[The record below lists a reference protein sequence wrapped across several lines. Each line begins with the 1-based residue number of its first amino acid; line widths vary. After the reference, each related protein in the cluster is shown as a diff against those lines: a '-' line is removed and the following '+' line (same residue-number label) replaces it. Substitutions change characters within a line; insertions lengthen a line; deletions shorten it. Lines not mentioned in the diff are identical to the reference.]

1 MLKSFSR
8 TIAVALTGGVA
19 AVALMSAAASAQD
32 TGSGNYLSLGAGLSW
47 SKDRQLNSTFPA
59 GPTGAAATTPV
70 GVSGSTDFNTGYNIV
85 GAFGHKWDSGL
96 RGELE
101 FGFRR
106 NALQSLYGATSDGSK
121 KTGSVMANVLYDFN
135 TGASITPYVG
145 AGLGA
150 GRQQWTH
157 TYGVAAAP
165 DVHVRDTALQWQ
177 LIGGVAIPVSQR
189 TSLFAEY
196 RFISLENVNYRTMK
210 LAPTTGKFDDR
221 SHNMLAGVRFHL

>member
-1 MLKSFSR
+1 MLKSISR
-8 TIAVALTGGVA
+8 TIPVALAGGIAA
-19 AVALMSAAASAQD
+19 AVAMSGAASAQD

-47 SKDRQLNSTFPA
+47 SKDRMLNSVFPA
-59 GPTGAAATTPV
+59 GATGPAATTPV
-70 GVSGSTDFNTGYNIV
+70 ARSGSTDFNTGYNIV

-157 TYGVAAAP
+157 TYGVTSAP
-165 DVHVRDTALQWQ
+165 DVHVRDTAFQWQ
-177 LIGGVAIPVSQR
+177 LIGGVALPVSAK

-196 RFISLENVNYRTMK
+196 RYISLENVNYRTMK
-210 LAPTTGKFDDR
+210 LAPSSGQFDDR
-221 SHNMLAGVRFHL
+221 SHNALVGVRFHL

>member
-1 MLKSFSR
+1 MLKSISR
-8 TIAVALTGGVA
+8 TIAVVLTGGIA
-19 AVALMSAAASAQD
+19 AVALMSGAASAQD
-32 TGSGNYLSLGAGLSW
+32 TGTGNYLSLGAGLNW

-59 GPTGAAATTPV
+59 GATGPAATTPSAR
-70 GVSGSTDFNTGYNIV
+70 SGSTDFNTGFNVV
-85 GAFGHKWDSGL
+85 GALGHKWDSGL

-101 FGFRR
+101 FGFSR
-106 NALQSLYGATSDGSK
+106 NALETLYGATSDGSK
-121 KTGSVMANVLYDFN
+121 KVGSVMANVLYDFQ
-135 TGASITPYVG
+135 TGASITPYLG

-150 GRQQWTH
+150 GREQWTK

-177 LIGGVAIPVSQR
+177 LIGGVALPVSDR
-189 TSLFAEY
+189 TSVFAEY

>member
-1 MLKSFSR
+1 MFKSFIR
-8 TIAVALTGGVA
+8 NIPVVLAGGIAAIT
-19 AVALMSAAASAQD
+19 LMSAAASAQD
-32 TGSGNYLSLGAGLSW
+32 TGGNYLSLGAGLNW
-47 SKDRQLNSTFPA
+47 SRDRQLNAIFPA
-59 GPTGAAATTPV
+59 GPTGPAATTPV
-70 GVSGSTDFNTGYNIV
+70 GASGRTDFKTGYNVV
-85 GAFGHKWDSGL
+85 GAFGRRWNNGL

-106 NALQSLYGATSDGSK
+106 NALQSLYGVSSGGAK
-121 KTGSVMANVLYDFN
+121 KVGSVMANVLYDFT

-150 GRQQWTH
+150 GREQWTK

-177 LIGGVAIPVSQR
+177 LIGGVALPVSDR

-196 RFISLENVNYRTMK
+196 RFISLENVDYRTMK
-210 LAPTTGKFDDR
+210 LAPTSGQFDDR
-221 SHNMLAGVRFHL
+221 SHNVLAGIRFSL